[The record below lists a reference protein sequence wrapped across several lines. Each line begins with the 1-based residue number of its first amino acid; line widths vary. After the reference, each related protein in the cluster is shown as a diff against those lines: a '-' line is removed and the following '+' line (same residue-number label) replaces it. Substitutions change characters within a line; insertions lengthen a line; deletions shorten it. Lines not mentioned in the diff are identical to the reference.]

1 MLHYSSKKKKKG
13 KHERA
18 IKESW
23 FSSCILSPEYIAMK
37 HIDNNSIYKGFPTQ
51 RSPSFEWK
59 NLMVN
64 PYCTALIKSIL

>member
-1 MLHYSSKKKKKG
+1 MLHYSSKKKKKE

-18 IKESW
+18 IKESC

-37 HIDNNSIYKGFPTQ
+37 HIHNKSIYKGSPTQ
-51 RSPSFEWK
+51 PSSSFEWK

-64 PYCTALIKSIL
+64 PYSTALIKSFL